1 MTAFSDSSFDGETL
15 FGTFYP
21 KGYIVAVTHQKGDA
35 EAAIAELQQAG
46 FTDVRLW
53 TGNEVQERH
62 QAFLHQR
69 SMLQRLGSAFAAD
82 EKLALD
88 EYLQAAEEGHSFVT
102 VHVADQSQ
110 VDTVRNTLVAFHAHQ
125 MHYYGDV
132 GMTDLTP

>member
-1 MTAFSDSSFDGETL
+1 VTAFRDSSFDGETL

-21 KGYIVAVTHQKGDA
+21 KGYIVAVTHQKDDA

-53 TGNEVQERH
+53 SGSEVQERH

-69 SMLQRLGSAFAAD
+69 SMLQRIGSTFAAD

-102 VHVADQSQ
+102 VHVVEQSEIEP
-110 VDTVRNTLVAFHAHQ
+110 VRNTLVAHHAHQ

-132 GMTDLTP
+132 GMTDLAP